1 MHLLCAL
8 LIGLLLCGVARAH
21 PRAMEDTELAEVS
34 GGDGVSFAVHL
45 VINDPALPSTAADSR
60 IIAGYTVDGRTTY
73 AVIKN
78 LRGVVDMFSVNL
90 SVKER
95 PDGGGSYVALSLPGY
110 LHFDHF
116 GYEQLGVQT
125 DPLGPISGDLGRFE
139 INGNLSMQ
147 GQFRFW
153 AH

>member
-8 LIGLLLCGVARAH
+8 LIGLMLCGIARAN
-21 PRAMEDTELAEVS
+21 PRAMEDAELADVS
-34 GGDGVSFAVHL
+34 GGDGVTFAMHL
-45 VINDPALPSTAADSR
+45 VINDPASPGTSPDSR

-73 AVIKN
+73 AVIRN
-78 LRGVVDMFSVNL
+78 LRGVVDLFSVNL
-90 SVKER
+90 AVKER

-110 LHFDHF
+110 LHFNHF
-116 GYEQLGVQT
+116 GFEQLGVQT
-125 DPLGPISGDLGRFE
+125 DPLAPISGDLGRFE
-139 INGNLSMQ
+139 INGTLSMQ